1 MEVFFSATP
10 NGWKLSIMLEELKA
24 AGVPVDWTVVDVNV
38 REPSVP
44 SIAALLVAVCSGAP
58 SVSVLTVRL
67 NMCTAVSLW
76 CL

>member
-44 SIAALLVAVCSGAP
+44 SIAALLVAVCS
-58 SVSVLTVRL
+58 VRQR
-67 NMCTAVSLW
+67 SP
-76 CL
+76 